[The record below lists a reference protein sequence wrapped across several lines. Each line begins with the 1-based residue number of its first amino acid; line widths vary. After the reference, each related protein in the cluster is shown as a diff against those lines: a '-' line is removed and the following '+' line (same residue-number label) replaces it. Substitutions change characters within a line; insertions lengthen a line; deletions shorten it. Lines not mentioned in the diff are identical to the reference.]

1 MSHPTCYSVS
11 MIIKIEAIK
20 PLASQRTRNRIR
32 EHGGK
37 GFILERR
44 NDNAFPPMWLVRAPR
59 DPWDGEGSRTGWLGW
74 LPINEFRVI
83 DTKESD

>member
-1 MSHPTCYSVS
+1 MSYPTCYSVS

-20 PLASQRTRNRIR
+20 QLASQRTKNSIR
-32 EHGGK
+32 ENGPW
-37 GFILERR
+37 FNLERKHTDQELGTGQKAIGFGLQSWLLR
-44 NDNAFPPMWLVRAPR
+44 GND
-59 DPWDGEGSRTGWLGW
+59 WLGW